1 MAKRTAAPR
10 TMSSQPAAPP
20 SRTPALLAA
29 ASSLFL
35 SSGLATLLW
44 VWTAAL
50 ERELASDADAVDL
63 DEMSVVAWWAGD
75 AALRWAVVS
84 AVGSLCGVLGLLLR
98 RSGLHRVFAVTTAT
112 DLLVTIFFTLTLAL
126 FTFSP
131 SLSAPFGSFL
141 CSSTFASDWTSAP
154 ALTSRSEHA
163 TSSWAGG
170 IELVL
175 WGLEACEDSWQTAM
189 LGVLLGCV
197 VAVVLR
203 ALGTWATWEMNSE
216 MREKELRDR
225 GEAWVDADE
234 YMLEV
239 EAAQRGTGDVKTPLA
254 LEETLGRP
262 RASSTASTSRSGA
275 MSERRSQTLPL
286 PFALDSAKRVRSQTV
301 TFGQSAPRD
310 GRHAQLVFVP
320 VMLDERGHPVY
331 QPSSPTFAF
340 PPYASPPRS
349 RQNTAPSYTGFS
361 GPSSSSSRSSSRS
374 AKRSRQ
380 RSSSS
385 SSSSTSSLS
394 SPLSGPVFV
403 DEPVEMSPPRTPIGQ
418 STSTLS
424 VEDKTSRRLR
434 SRSEDVSLMSPP
446 PP

>member
-1 MAKRTAAPR
+1 MTKRTAAAAPR
-10 TMSSQPAAPP
+10 TVSHPAAPP
-20 SRTPALLAA
+20 SRTPAIVAA

-35 SSGLATLLW
+35 SSGMATLLW

-50 ERELASDADAVDL
+50 ERELASDADAVDM
-63 DEMSVVAWWAGD
+63 DEMAVVAWWAGD

-154 ALTSRSEHA
+154 VLTGRSEQPTA
-163 TSSWAGG
+163 SWAGG

-175 WGLEACEDSWQTAM
+175 WGLEACEDTWQTAM

-234 YMLEV
+234 YMREV
-239 EAAQRGTGDVKTPLA
+239 EAAQRGTADVKTPLA

-262 RASSTASTSRSGA
+262 RACSTASASRGGG

-286 PFALDSAKRVRSQTV
+286 PFAVDSTKRIRSHTV
-301 TFGQSAPRD
+301 TYGQGPNSD

-320 VMLDERGHPVY
+320 VVIDDRGHPVY

-349 RQNTAPSYTGFS
+349 RQHTAPGYISLS
-361 GPSSSSSRSSSRS
+361 APSASSSRSSSRS
-374 AKRSRQ
+374 AKRSR
-380 RSSSS
+380 SSSS
-385 SSSSTSSLS
+385 SSSSTSS
-394 SPLSGPVFV
+394 PLSGPGPVYV
-403 DEPVEMSPPRTPIGQ
+403 DEPGEMSPSRMPIGQ
-418 STSTLS
+418 STST
-424 VEDKTSRRLR
+424 VTAGDKTSRRFR

-446 PP
+446 PS